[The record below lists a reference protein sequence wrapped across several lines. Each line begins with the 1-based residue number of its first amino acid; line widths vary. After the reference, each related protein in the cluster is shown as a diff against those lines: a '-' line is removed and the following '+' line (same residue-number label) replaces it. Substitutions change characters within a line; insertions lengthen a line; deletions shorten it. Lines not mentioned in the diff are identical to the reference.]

1 MIRGHTLVI
10 DYDFYVNSY
19 LGSTIPEQ
27 AFGEMAARAV
37 DALAR
42 MRRHYRVIAGDA
54 VSEKMALCALAEA
67 IYSHKGR
74 NAGVTAATV
83 GGVSVRYEGSRSL
96 QRRLLDAVKIYLDVY
111 RGAGNDV

>member
-27 AFGEMAARAV
+27 AFGEMAARAA

-54 VSEKMALCALAEA
+54 VSEKMALCLWGTHHDRLRAGTSSVFACGKA
-67 IYSHKGR
+67 TFPKRGR
-74 NAGVTAATV
+74 LMF
-83 GGVSVRYEGSRSL
+83 RF
-96 QRRLLDAVKIYLDVY
+96 
-111 RGAGNDV
+111 